1 MQTQLNDAQLKAL
14 QDLYSNDP
22 EFRKV
27 VQAKIKERAAQA
39 QQEAKTLAQAQS
51 LFSPTDAPKKKGARV
66 HVKAGSRNHR
76 PAIMA
81 AVQGKP
87 GMTVSELRDSLKA
100 SKHDIGD
107 KTLNTLLN
115 TMKKEFAKDGK
126 KGLRTEGE
134 KPSTR
139 FFAS

>member
-1 MQTQLNDAQLKAL
+1 MQQLNQAQIDAL
-14 QDLYSNDP
+14 QALYNNDP
-22 EFRKV
+22 EFRKI
-27 VQAKIKERAAQA
+27 VQSKIKERADKA
-39 QQEAKTLAQAQS
+39 QQEAKALAQAQN
-51 LFSPTDAPKKKGARV
+51 LFSPASPTKKGNTKK

-81 AVQGKP
+81 AVEAQP
-87 GMTVSELRDSLKA
+87 GMTVSELREALKNN
-100 SKHDIGD
+100 KHEIGD

-115 TMKKEFAKDGK
+115 TMKKEFVNHDGQ

-139 FFAS
+139 FYTS

>member
-1 MQTQLNDAQLKAL
+1 MQTLNDAQIKAI
-14 QDLYSNDP
+14 QDLYNNDP
-22 EFRKV
+22 DFRQV
-27 VQAKIKERAAQA
+27 VQSKIKERAQAAQEA
-39 QQEAKTLAQAQS
+39 AKTLAAAQN
-51 LFSPTDAPKKKGARV
+51 LFSPPAKGQAKGARK
-66 HVKAGSRNHR
+66 HVAAGTKNHR

-81 AVQGKP
+81 AIQGKP

-100 SKHDIGD
+100 SNHEIGD

-115 TMKKEFAKDGK
+115 TMKKEFVKHDGK

-139 FFAS
+139 FYAS